1 MLGFVAALGLP
12 PVIFH
17 HVHFPFDPRP
27 SLSLR
32 SFLSCRGGALLTCLM
47 ILLLA
52 ACDQAGQPPAPGA
65 PATAAAPPKPPAS
78 VPKTP
83 AAPPPV
89 PVKTTLPQTRQVLD
103 WDEYTGHVEAME
115 TVEIRARVS
124 GYLEKVGF
132 EDGAKVRKGDLLFV
146 IDQRGYLTEL
156 KRAEAELERTRTK
169 LELAENDLKR
179 AERLRQSKAISD
191 EEYDSRS
198 KGLAESTATLHSAET
213 AVEMARLNLDFTQV
227 RSPIDGRI
235 GRELITVGNLVNGDQ
250 TLLTTIVSVDP
261 MYVYVDADERSILKY
276 RRLTAG
282 GLRGQNGKAN
292 IVAQLGLIDETGYPH
307 TGYID
312 YVDPRMDAATGTLR
326 VRAVFPNPKELLSP
340 GLFARIRIHG
350 GSPHPALLIPGRAV
364 VTDQDQNYVWVA
376 RADGSLDYR
385 KVKVGKLFGSFRTI
399 EQGLGRND
407 AVVVDGIAKLRP
419 GARVKPEP
427 ITVPFDG

>member
-1 MLGFVAALGLP
+1 MTCLLGL
-12 PVIFH
+12 
-17 HVHFPFDPRP
+17 
-27 SLSLR
+27 
-32 SFLSCRGGALLTCLM
+32 M
-47 ILLLA
+47 LA
-52 ACDQAGQPPAPGA
+52 GCDQASQPQAPGA
-65 PATAAAPPKPPAS
+65 PATTAALPKPLASPSAPA
-78 VPKTP
+78 KP

-124 GYLEKVGF
+124 GYLEQVGF
-132 EDGAKVRKGDLLFV
+132 EDGAKIRKGDLLFV

-156 KRAEAELERTRTK
+156 KRAEAELQRTRTK

-213 AVEMARLNLDFTQV
+213 AVEMAKLNLDFTQV

-235 GRELITVGNLVNGDQ
+235 GRELITVGNLVNADQ
-250 TLLTTIVSVDP
+250 TLLTTIVSTDP

-376 RADGSLDYR
+376 RADGSVDYR
-385 KVKVGKLFGSFRTI
+385 KVRLGRLFGTFRTV
-399 EQGLGRND
+399 EQGLGKND

-419 GARVKPEP
+419 GARVKAEP
-427 ITVPFDG
+427 ISVPFDG

>member
-1 MLGFVAALGLP
+1 
-12 PVIFH
+12 
-17 HVHFPFDPRP
+17 
-27 SLSLR
+27 
-32 SFLSCRGGALLTCLM
+32 LLTCLLS
-47 ILLLA
+47 LLLA
-52 ACDQAGQPPAPGA
+52 GCDQAKQAQTPGA
-65 PATAAAPPKPPAS
+65 PATTAATPKPPAS
-78 VPKTP
+78 APTAP
-83 AAPPPV
+83 TAPPPV

-103 WDEYTGHVEAME
+103 WDEYTGRAEAME
-115 TVEIRARVS
+115 SVEIRARVS
-124 GYLEKVGF
+124 GYLEQVGF
-132 EDGAKVRKGDLLFV
+132 VDGAKIKKGDLLFV

-156 KRAEAELERTRTK
+156 KHAEAELQRTRSK

-235 GRELITVGNLVNGDQ
+235 GRELITVGNLVNADQ
-250 TLLTTIVSVDP
+250 TLLTTIVSTDP

-350 GSPHPALLIPGRAV
+350 GSPHPALLIPGRAL

-376 RADGSLDYR
+376 KADGSLDYR
-385 KVKVGKLFGSFRTI
+385 KIKVGKLFGSFRTV
-399 EQGLGRND
+399 EQGLNKND

-419 GARVKPEP
+419 GAKVKPEP

>member
-1 MLGFVAALGLP
+1 MPFSFVSRPPQLLLSRFPRRLGL
-12 PVIFH
+12 
-17 HVHFPFDPRP
+17 
-27 SLSLR
+27 
-32 SFLSCRGGALLTCLM
+32 LLTCLLG
-47 ILLLA
+47 LLQA
-52 ACDQAGQPPAPGA
+52 GCDQASQPQAPGA
-65 PATAAAPPKPPAS
+65 PATTAALPKPLASPSAPA
-78 VPKTP
+78 KP

-124 GYLEKVGF
+124 GYLEQVGF
-132 EDGAKVRKGDLLFV
+132 EDGAKIKKGDLLFV

-156 KRAEAELERTRTK
+156 KRAEAELQRTRTK

-179 AERLRQSKAISD
+179 AERLKQSKAISD

-213 AVEMARLNLDFTQV
+213 AVEMAKLNLDFTQV

-235 GRELITVGNLVNGDQ
+235 GRELITVGNLVNADQ
-250 TLLTTIVSVDP
+250 TLLTTIVSTDP

-376 RADGSLDYR
+376 KADGSVDYR
-385 KVKVGKLFGSFRTI
+385 KVRLGRLFGTFRTV
-399 EQGLGRND
+399 EQGLGKND

>member
-1 MLGFVAALGLP
+1 MLGFIAALGLP
-12 PVIFH
+12 PVKLVQ
-17 HVHFPFDPRP
+17 VHFPFDLRP

-32 SFLSCRGGALLTCLM
+32 SLFACRGGALLTCLM

-52 ACDQAGQPPAPGA
+52 ACDQASQPPAPGA
-65 PATAAAPPKPPAS
+65 PATAAASPKPPAS
-78 VPKTP
+78 APKTP

>member
-1 MLGFVAALGLP
+1 
-12 PVIFH
+12 
-17 HVHFPFDPRP
+17 
-27 SLSLR
+27 
-32 SFLSCRGGALLTCLM
+32 
-47 ILLLA
+47 
-52 ACDQAGQPPAPGA
+52 
-65 PATAAAPPKPPAS
+65 
-78 VPKTP
+78 
-83 AAPPPV
+83 
-89 PVKTTLPQTRQVLD
+89 VLD

-124 GYLEKVGF
+124 GYLEQVGF
-132 EDGAKVRKGDLLFV
+132 EDGAKIKKGDLLFV

-156 KRAEAELERTRTK
+156 KRAEAELQRTRTK

-179 AERLRQSKAISD
+179 AERLKQSKAISD

-213 AVEMARLNLDFTQV
+213 AVEMAKLNLDFTQV

-235 GRELITVGNLVNGDQ
+235 GRELITVGNLVNADQ
-250 TLLTTIVSVDP
+250 TLLTTIVSTDP

-276 RRLTAG
+276 RRLTTG

-292 IVAQLGLIDETGYPH
+292 IVAQLGLIDETGYSH

-364 VTDQDQNYVWVA
+364 VTDQDQNYVWVS
-376 RADGSLDYR
+376 RADGSVDYR
-385 KVKVGKLFGSFRTI
+385 KVRLGKLFGTFRTV
-399 EQGLGRND
+399 EQGLGKND

>member
-1 MLGFVAALGLP
+1 MLGFVATLRLQPITLA
-12 PVIFH
+12 
-17 HVHFPFDPRP
+17 HVHFPFVPRP

-32 SFLSCRGGALLTCLM
+32 SLFACRGGALLTCLL

-52 ACDQAGQPPAPGA
+52 ACDQASQAPASGA
-65 PATAAAPPKPPAS
+65 PATAAAPPKPTAS
-78 VPKTP
+78 APKTP

-213 AVEMARLNLDFTQV
+213 AVEMSRLNLDFTQV

-364 VTDQDQNYVWVA
+364 VTDQDQNYVWVT

-385 KVKVGKLFGSFRTI
+385 KVKVGKLFGSFRMI

>member
-1 MLGFVAALGLP
+1 MPFS
-12 PVIFH
+12 
-17 HVHFPFDPRP
+17 FDPRP
-27 SLSLR
+27 SQLLR
-32 SFLSCRGGALLTCLM
+32 FLFHCRKGVLLTCLLG
-47 ILLLA
+47 LLLA
-52 ACDQAGQPPAPGA
+52 GCDQASQPQAPGA
-65 PATAAAPPKPPAS
+65 PATTAALPKPLASPSAPA
-78 VPKTP
+78 KP

-124 GYLEKVGF
+124 GYLEQVGF
-132 EDGAKVRKGDLLFV
+132 EDGAKIKKGDLLFV

-156 KRAEAELERTRTK
+156 KRAEAELQRTRTK

-213 AVEMARLNLDFTQV
+213 AVEMAKLNLDFTQV

-235 GRELITVGNLVNGDQ
+235 GRELITVGNLVNADQ
-250 TLLTTIVSVDP
+250 TLLTTIVSTDP

-350 GSPHPALLIPGRAV
+350 GNPHPALLIPGRAV

-376 RADGSLDYR
+376 KADGSVDYR
-385 KVKVGKLFGSFRTI
+385 KVRLGRLFGTFRTV
-399 EQGLGRND
+399 EQGLGKND

-419 GARVKPEP
+419 GTRVKPEP

>member
-1 MLGFVAALGLP
+1 MRGFVAALRLP
-12 PVIFH
+12 PVTFP

-32 SFLSCRGGALLTCLM
+32 SLLSCRRGALLTCLM

-65 PATAAAPPKPPAS
+65 QATAAAPPKPPAS
-78 VPKTP
+78 APNTP

>member
-1 MLGFVAALGLP
+1 VPFS
-12 PVIFH
+12 
-17 HVHFPFDPRP
+17 FDPRP
-27 SLSLR
+27 SQLLR
-32 SFLSCRGGALLTCLM
+32 FLFHCRKGVLLTCLLG
-47 ILLLA
+47 LLLA
-52 ACDQAGQPPAPGA
+52 GCDQASQPQAPGA
-65 PATAAAPPKPPAS
+65 PATTAALPKPLASPSAPA
-78 VPKTP
+78 KP

-124 GYLEKVGF
+124 GYLEQVGF
-132 EDGAKVRKGDLLFV
+132 EDGAKIKKGDLLFV

-156 KRAEAELERTRTK
+156 KRAEAELQRTRTK

-213 AVEMARLNLDFTQV
+213 AVEMAKLNLDFTQV

-235 GRELITVGNLVNGDQ
+235 GRELITVGNLVNADQ
-250 TLLTTIVSVDP
+250 TLLTTIVSTDP

-350 GSPHPALLIPGRAV
+350 GNPHPALLIPGRAV

-376 RADGSLDYR
+376 KADGSVDYR
-385 KVKVGKLFGSFRTI
+385 KVRLGRLFGTFRTV
-399 EQGLGRND
+399 EQGLGKND

-419 GARVKPEP
+419 GTRVKPEP

>member
-1 MLGFVAALGLP
+1 VPFSFVSRPPQLLLSRFPRRLGL
-12 PVIFH
+12 
-17 HVHFPFDPRP
+17 
-27 SLSLR
+27 
-32 SFLSCRGGALLTCLM
+32 LLTCLLG
-47 ILLLA
+47 LLQA
-52 ACDQAGQPPAPGA
+52 GCDQASQPQAPGA
-65 PATAAAPPKPPAS
+65 PATTAALPKPLASPSAPA
-78 VPKTP
+78 KP

-124 GYLEKVGF
+124 GYLEQVGF
-132 EDGAKVRKGDLLFV
+132 EDGAKIRKGDLLFV

-156 KRAEAELERTRTK
+156 KRAEAELQRTRTK

-179 AERLRQSKAISD
+179 AERLKQSKAISD

-213 AVEMARLNLDFTQV
+213 AVEMAKLNLDFTQV

-235 GRELITVGNLVNGDQ
+235 GRELITVGNLVNADQ
-250 TLLTTIVSVDP
+250 TLLTTIVSTDP

-376 RADGSLDYR
+376 KADGSVDYR
-385 KVKVGKLFGSFRTI
+385 KVRLGKLFGTFRTV
-399 EQGLGRND
+399 EQGLGKND

>member
-1 MLGFVAALGLP
+1 MSGFVAALGLP
-12 PVIFH
+12 PVIFP
-17 HVHFPFDPRP
+17 HVHFSFDPRP

-32 SFLSCRGGALLTCLM
+32 SLLSCRGGALLTCLM

-65 PATAAAPPKPPAS
+65 PAAAAAPPKPPAS
-78 VPKTP
+78 APKTP

>member
-1 MLGFVAALGLP
+1 MLGFVAALRLR
-12 PVIFH
+12 PVTFP

-32 SFLSCRGGALLTCLM
+32 SLFVCPGGALLTCLL

-52 ACDQAGQPPAPGA
+52 ACDQAGQAPASGA
-65 PATAAAPPKPPAS
+65 PATATAPPKPPAS
-78 VPKTP
+78 APKTP

-146 IDQRGYLTEL
+146 IDQRSYLTEL

-399 EQGLGRND
+399 ELGLGRND

-419 GARVKPEP
+419 GARVKAEP

>member
-1 MLGFVAALGLP
+1 M
-12 PVIFH
+12 
-17 HVHFPFDPRP
+17 
-27 SLSLR
+27 
-32 SFLSCRGGALLTCLM
+32 
-47 ILLLA
+47 
-52 ACDQAGQPPAPGA
+52 
-65 PATAAAPPKPPAS
+65 
-78 VPKTP
+78 
-83 AAPPPV
+83 
-89 PVKTTLPQTRQVLD
+89 
-103 WDEYTGHVEAME
+103 
-115 TVEIRARVS
+115 
-124 GYLEKVGF
+124 
-132 EDGAKVRKGDLLFV
+132 
-146 IDQRGYLTEL
+146 
-156 KRAEAELERTRTK
+156 
-169 LELAENDLKR
+169 
-179 AERLRQSKAISD
+179 
-191 EEYDSRS
+191 
-198 KGLAESTATLHSAET
+198 
-213 AVEMARLNLDFTQV
+213 
-227 RSPIDGRI
+227 
-235 GRELITVGNLVNGDQ
+235 
-250 TLLTTIVSVDP
+250 
-261 MYVYVDADERSILKY
+261 
-276 RRLTAG
+276 
-282 GLRGQNGKAN
+282 RGQNGKAN

>member
-1 MLGFVAALGLP
+1 VPFSFVSRPPQLLLYRFPRRLGL
-12 PVIFH
+12 
-17 HVHFPFDPRP
+17 
-27 SLSLR
+27 
-32 SFLSCRGGALLTCLM
+32 LLTCLLGLM
-47 ILLLA
+47 LA
-52 ACDQAGQPPAPGA
+52 GCDQASQPQAPGA
-65 PATAAAPPKPPAS
+65 PAALPKPLASPSAPA
-78 VPKTP
+78 KP
-83 AAPPPV
+83 AAPPPI

-124 GYLEKVGF
+124 GYLEQVGF
-132 EDGAKVRKGDLLFV
+132 EDGAKIKKGDLLFV

-156 KRAEAELERTRTK
+156 KRAEAELQRTRTK

-179 AERLRQSKAISD
+179 AERLKQSKAISD

-213 AVEMARLNLDFTQV
+213 AVEMAKLNLDFTQV

-235 GRELITVGNLVNGDQ
+235 GRELITVGNLVNADQ
-250 TLLTTIVSVDP
+250 TLLTTIVSTDP

-376 RADGSLDYR
+376 KADGSVDYR
-385 KVKVGKLFGSFRTI
+385 KVRLGRLFGTFRTV
-399 EQGLGRND
+399 EQGLGKND

-427 ITVPFDG
+427 ISVPFDG

>member
-1 MLGFVAALGLP
+1 V
-12 PVIFH
+12 
-17 HVHFPFDPRP
+17 PFSFDTRP
-27 SLSLR
+27 SQLLR
-32 SFLSCRGGALLTCLM
+32 SLFDCRKGVLLTCLLA
-47 ILLLA
+47 LLLA
-52 ACDQAGQPPAPGA
+52 GCDQASQPTAPGA
-65 PATAAAPPKPPAS
+65 PATKAALPKPLASPSAPA
-78 VPKTP
+78 KP

-124 GYLEKVGF
+124 GYLEQVGF
-132 EDGAKVRKGDLLFV
+132 EDGAKIKKGDLLFV

-156 KRAEAELERTRTK
+156 KRAEAELQRTRTK

-179 AERLRQSKAISD
+179 AERLKQSKAISD

-213 AVEMARLNLDFTQV
+213 AVEMAKLNLDFTQV

-235 GRELITVGNLVNGDQ
+235 GRELITVGNLVNADQ
-250 TLLTTIVSVDP
+250 TLLTTIVSTDP

-326 VRAVFPNPKELLSP
+326 VRAVFPNPEELLSP

-376 RADGSLDYR
+376 RADGSVDYR
-385 KVKVGKLFGSFRTI
+385 KVRLGRLFGTFRTV
-399 EQGLGRND
+399 EQGLGKND
-407 AVVVDGIAKLRP
+407 PVVVDGIAKLRP